1 MCDGLRMHR
10 CVPDRCH
17 RNHPAFFIMDW
28 LKTFDV
34 VDFGYTEE
42 SAPQT
47 VEAYNAWVS
56 KGTHEPL
63 HYLEGERQQKR
74 QDLKNHWSEFQSALV
89 FLFSYH
95 PTHFELQELTKNNPD
110 WNGLKVASYTLGFEG
125 GDYHNLL
132 RTKLEGIGEKLKS
145 DHGLEYKFTLDTHP
159 VLERDLAM
167 RAGLGWFGK
176 NSMLI
181 NRGAGSFF
189 IIGSLLLN
197 QKLNIATKAVET
209 DHCGQCTRCID
220 ACPTEAIDPLSRTII
235 AQDCISTFTIEQF
248 KIDTTPSAKMNLT
261 SGAIFGCDICQD
273 VCPWNK
279 RVDRQQKF
287 PRLNWNADQ
296 KKVLDFFML
305 RPVTELHQELEKMS
319 GGEFERLF
327 DKTSFSRSGKRGLLK
342 NIRLY
347 IAQKL
352 NILS

>member
-1 MCDGLRMHR
+1 ME
-10 CVPDRCH
+10 
-17 RNHPAFFIMDW
+17 W
-28 LKTFDV
+28 LKKFDV

-42 SAPQT
+42 STPQT
-47 VEAYNAWVS
+47 LEAYNLWVS
-56 KGTHEPL
+56 NGHHAPL
-63 HYLEGERQQKR
+63 HYLEGDRQLKR

-95 PTHFELQELTKNNPD
+95 PTHFELQELTKNNPK

-125 GDYHNLL
+125 GDYHDLL
-132 RTKLEGIGEKLKS
+132 REKLEGIGQHLK
-145 DHGLEYKFTLDTHP
+145 DQYQLEYILTLDTHP

-181 NRGAGSFF
+181 NRSEGSFF

-197 QKLNIATKAVET
+197 KKLEIDIKAVET

-220 ACPTEAIDPLSRTII
+220 ACPTEAIDPLTRTII
-235 AQDCISTFTIEQF
+235 AKDCISTFTIEQF
-248 KIDTTPSAKMNLT
+248 KIDSVPSPKMDLS

-279 RVDRQQKF
+279 RVDRQQNF
-287 PRLNWNADQ
+287 TRLSWTNAQ

-305 RPVTELHQELEKMS
+305 RPVSELHQELETMS

-327 DKTSFSRSGKRGLLK
+327 ERTSFSRSGKRGLLK

-347 IAQKL
+347 LAQKL